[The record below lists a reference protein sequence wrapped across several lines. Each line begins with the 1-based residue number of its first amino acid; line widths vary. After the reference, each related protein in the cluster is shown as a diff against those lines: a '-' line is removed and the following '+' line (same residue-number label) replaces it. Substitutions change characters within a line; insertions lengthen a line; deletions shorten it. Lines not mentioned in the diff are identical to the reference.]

1 MWSMISRGACVLWLQ
16 LLLQPILAKIVV
28 RRSKKFSAIV
38 KWDTFTSTWDH
49 HLNRH
54 YEADG
59 PAPEAPPP
67 VQRVAALEFDAK
79 AVNIG
84 STPCGGVLDCPG
96 LSFGDKFIQVG
107 DWRLGQKDATHISIA
122 HKNGNVAAVWRS
134 PDGKIHGNVKHFSTW
149 DKVIGDPSHISCGDG
164 FVQIGDWRI
173 GQKDATHASISHKGG
188 KVVAIWR
195 ADGTYHSQVT
205 HFSTWKSAGAV
216 SRIHCGK
223 EFIQLGDWRFGQV
236 DAVHASMAHKGGH
249 VAQIYRSD
257 GTLYGN
263 VKPFSTW
270 GRPLVTNC
278 VMSEWTEWD
287 ACSKQ
292 CGEGQ
297 QHRTRSPKIHAEHGG
312 RACATDV
319 SQTKTCTKQE
329 CSMRRTTTTT
339 TTTTATETAKAA
351 EAPAEETEEQEE
363 TTTAATVKAKAAEAP
378 VEEATS
384 VWPWLIAG
392 LIITILVLG
401 IGYFKFRELQASA
414 DRESS
419 RAQKS
424 NL

>member
-122 HKNGNVAAVWRS
+122 HKNGNVAAIWRS
-134 PDGKIHGNVKHFSTW
+134 DGTLHGNVKRFSTW
-149 DKVIGDPSHISCGDG
+149 DKEIGDPSHISCGDG

-188 KVVAIWR
+188 KVAGVWR
-195 ADGTYHSQVT
+195 ADGADDSDVT
-205 HFSTWKSAGAV
+205 PFSTWNSAGAV

-257 GTLYGN
+257 GTLSGDHLVLHGVNSTRSHGN
-263 VKPFSTW
+263 ASQFSTW

-312 RACATDV
+312 RACAEDV
-319 SQTKTCTKQE
+319 SQCMKAEQE
-329 CSMRRTTTTT
+329 CGTMRTTSTTA
-339 TTTTATETAKAA
+339 ATETAKAA
-351 EAPAEETEEQEE
+351 EAPAEETEEKEE
-363 TTTAATVKAKAAEAP
+363 MKEAP
-378 VEEATS
+378 V
-384 VWPWLIAG
+384 WLWLIG
-392 LIITILVLG
+392 GVIITILVVG
-401 IGYFKFRELQASA
+401 IGYTKICELQAAA
-414 DRESS
+414 DRECS
-419 RAQKS
+419 RAQRS
-424 NL
+424 QFSE